1 MQKLED
7 DKVIEFRMQLNRLSK
22 KFHLRTLNEISKIIN
37 SIDIF
42 ENVNAELTEALDN
55 VYEIL
60 KNEYQ
65 IYNPKD

>member
-1 MQKLED
+1 
-7 DKVIEFRMQLNRLSK
+7 
-22 KFHLRTLNEISKIIN
+22 LNEISKIIN

-60 KNEYQ
+60 EKEYQ